1 MTLFQVWPPKRTLI
15 NDVALLPAAAQAI
28 IRDTV
33 DSFLRMNA
41 TKHKFFLAMCRRS
54 RHRARSASIS

>member
-1 MTLFQVWPPKRTLI
+1 MTLFQVWPRSGTLI
-15 NDVALLPAAAQAI
+15 NDVALLPASAQAI

-41 TKHKFFLAMCRRS
+41 TKHNFFSQCADV
-54 RHRARSASIS
+54 RATERVAPA